1 MAQSTEKNDTIEGA
15 PYSVTEMP
23 GGVDVEMKRLREQAL
38 LTWNREARNLEWF
51 GLRDGM
57 AVLELGSGPGF
68 VTEALLD
75 MLPNSTVTTVELD
88 PVMVERAK
96 QVLGSKGEG
105 RLTMIQGSA
114 MSTGLPDNTF
124 DFAYAR
130 YLFQHLPD
138 PVGAAREALRVLKPG
153 GKLVIA
159 DIDDDLHF
167 FYPPHLPEAEAI
179 VQRVMGEHAAKGG
192 NRRIG
197 RQLIRVLREAGLVSP
212 TFEIIPTHSDEIGI
226 DKLFSEG
233 SGREALQPWVDA
245 GKITEEEME
254 ILLRD
259 EEMGRGPDAIT
270 ILNVL
275 VACGEKPA

>member
-1 MAQSTEKNDTIEGA
+1 MAQSNEKNDTIEGA

-23 GGVDVEMKRLREQAL
+23 GGVDTEMKRLREQAL
-38 LTWNREARNLEWF
+38 LTWEQEARDLGWF

-68 VTEALLD
+68 ITEALLD

-96 QVLGSKGEG
+96 QVLSGKGEG
-105 RLTMIQGSA
+105 RLTMVQGSV

-138 PVGAAREALRVLKPG
+138 PVGGAREAIRVLKPG
-153 GKLVIA
+153 GKLVIT
-159 DIDDDLHF
+159 DVDDDMHV
-167 FYPPHLPEAEAI
+167 FYPPRLPEADAI
-179 VQRVMGEHAAKGG
+179 LQRVMGEHAAKGG

-197 RQLIRVLREAGLVSP
+197 RQLIRVLREAGFANPRFDIL
-212 TFEIIPTHSDEIGI
+212 PTHSDEIGI
-226 DKLFSEG
+226 DKLFPEG
-233 SGREALQPWVDA
+233 SGREALQPWLDA

-254 ILLRD
+254 ILIRD
-259 EEMGRGPDAIT
+259 EDIGRGPDAIT
-270 ILNVL
+270 ILNLL

>member
-226 DKLFSEG
+226 DKLFPEG

>member
-1 MAQSTEKNDTIEGA
+1 MAQSNEKNDTIEGA

-23 GGVDVEMKRLREQAL
+23 GGVDTEMKRLREQAL
-38 LTWNREARNLEWF
+38 LTWEQEARDLGWF

-68 VTEALLD
+68 ITVALLD

-88 PVMVERAK
+88 PVMVEQAK
-96 QVLGSKGEG
+96 QVLSGKGEG
-105 RLTMIQGSA
+105 RLTMVQGSV

-138 PVGAAREALRVLKPG
+138 PVGGAREARRVLKPG
-153 GKLVIA
+153 GKLVIT
-159 DIDDDLHF
+159 DVDDDMHF
-167 FYPPHLPEAEAI
+167 FYPPRLPEADAI
-179 VQRVMGEHAAKGG
+179 LQRVMGEHAAKGG

-197 RQLIRVLREAGLVSP
+197 RQLIRVLREAGFANPRFDIL
-212 TFEIIPTHSDEIGI
+212 PTHSDEIGI
-226 DKLFSEG
+226 DKLFPES
-233 SGREALQPWVDA
+233 SGREALQPWLDA

-254 ILLRD
+254 ILIRD
-259 EEMGRGPDAIT
+259 EEIGRGPDAIT
-270 ILNVL
+270 ILNLL